1 MIKTNCKGDVIMLS
15 LSEWKDVLRNLS
27 EEGEEVEIVWLESTD
42 EYVLCHESEL
52 YEDGFKTEAEA
63 NARLED
69 IYKQLEESEEF
80 KAYDNANYNRYEEMM
95 KEAGHKESD
104 FM

>member
-1 MIKTNCKGDVIMLS
+1 MLS

-27 EEGEEVEIVWLESTD
+27 EEGEEVEVIWLESTN

-52 YEDGFKTEAEA
+52 YEDGFKTEEEA

-69 IYKQLEESEEF
+69 VYKQLADSEEF
-80 KAYDNANYNRYEEMM
+80 KEYDKASYDRYNDMM

>member
-1 MIKTNCKGDVIMLS
+1 MLA
-15 LSEWKDVLRNLS
+15 LSEWKDILRNLS
-27 EEGEEVEIVWLESTD
+27 EEGEEVEVIWLEGDGIAPS
-42 EYVLCHESEL
+42 EYVLCHDCEVF
-52 YEDGFKTEAEA
+52 EDGFKTEEEA

-69 IYKQLEESEEF
+69 IYKQLEDSEEF
-80 KAYDNANYNRYEEMM
+80 KAYDKASYDRYNDMM

>member
-1 MIKTNCKGDVIMLS
+1 MLA

-27 EEGEEVEIVWLESTD
+27 EDGEEVETQWLESTN

-69 IYKQLEESEEF
+69 IYKQLEDSEEY
-80 KAYDNANYNRYEEMM
+80 KAYDKASYDRYNDMM
-95 KEAGHKESD
+95 KEAGHKQSD